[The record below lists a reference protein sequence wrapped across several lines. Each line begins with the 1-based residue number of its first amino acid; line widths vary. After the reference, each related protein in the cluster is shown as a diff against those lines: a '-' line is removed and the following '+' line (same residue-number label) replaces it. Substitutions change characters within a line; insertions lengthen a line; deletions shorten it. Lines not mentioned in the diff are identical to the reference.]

1 MIIKIESIYTIL
13 LRYKYIVADG
23 VTITSLD
30 WFLHFDLKV
39 SSDILNKIKQHPPHV
54 RWSAGK

>member
-1 MIIKIESIYTIL
+1 MIITIKFIHRIM
-13 LRYKYIVADG
+13 LRHKYIVADG

-30 WFLHFDLKV
+30 WFIHFDLKV